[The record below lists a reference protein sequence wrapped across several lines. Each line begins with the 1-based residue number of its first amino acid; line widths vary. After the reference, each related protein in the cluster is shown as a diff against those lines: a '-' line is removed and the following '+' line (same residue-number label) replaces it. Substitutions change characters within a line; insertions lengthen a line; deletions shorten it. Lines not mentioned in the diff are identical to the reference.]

1 MLRCVKRKPSKG
13 SEKSRLDAE
22 GSPSSLRRRMLSGS
36 TEELST
42 ASNSLNRPS
51 RWSIA
56 KKSAT
61 LSGHS
66 TTHTLNESRSSSKT
80 KSSSVFNPTRWRT
93 LSVSSLF
100 SPHKRKKH
108 DESATATSSGF
119 VSPSGETDILQERS
133 GSAISA
139 NKRPETIAIAQSH
152 ATAYDTEAS
161 TPTGMISDNERPTSL
176 SLQEDHLNK
185 LTTAAMDDRDASDN
199 TPTEPLSG
207 SKPFPVVKAED
218 HPDQAYEKRGLLK
231 LVSSKF
237 GSSSNKATEPENQ
250 HEDTSADN
258 SADATQSFLRAAR
271 TGNKHKLAD
280 LLDSRV
286 DIDVANSNGLTA
298 LHLAAK
304 EAHTEVVHELLKRGA
319 NVHAATKKG
328 NTALHV
334 ASLAGHLEIVKLLIE
349 FGADVNCQSQNGFTP
364 LYMAAQENHVE
375 VVNLLLNHS
384 ANPALSTEDGFS
396 PLAVAL
402 QQGHERIV
410 AVLLER
416 DSRGKTRLP
425 ALHIAAKKNDIH
437 SATLLLNNPEVNVD
451 HASTSGFTPLHIAA
465 HYGNSGIAK
474 LLLQRGANVNYAAKN
489 SITPLHI
496 ASKWGKNELVEQ
508 LLSCGA
514 EIDARTR
521 DGLSP
526 LHCAARSGHR
536 DVVETLLKAGANV
549 GLKTK
554 NELTPLHMC
563 AQGDHEK
570 VARLLLRAGANPD
583 AITVDYLTPLHVAAH
598 CGSVNVALA
607 LLEAQCNVNARALN
621 GFTALHIASKKS
633 KKDVVELLVKHGALL
648 EAATETGL
656 TPLHVASFVGCT
668 DAVEVLLQRGA
679 NVNQTTLR
687 NETALHLVARN
698 NQVETAKVL
707 LKHGAQVDAKTR
719 DNQTPLHVAVR
730 SHYRPMVALLL
741 DAGADPNCSTKDS
754 YTALHLATKED
765 SDEIVSALLKHGAD
779 SSSKTKKGY
788 TPLHLAA
795 KYGNLAIAHTLL
807 EHANADPNSVGH
819 SGFAPVHVAA
829 YYKQSSILQL
839 LVDYGADIN
848 KTVKN
853 GFTPLHLSAKRN
865 NLECVRFLLEQGASV
880 DARSRNGYTP
890 LHLAAQDGHFDIVQT
905 LVEHY
910 GAIPDAAAKDGLTP
924 LHLAVQEDKVP
935 VAECLLNAGASLHA
949 ATTDAHFIPLHSAA
963 YRGQLNALRLLLSK
977 TPESELPGILNARTR
992 MGCTP
997 LHLAA
1002 QQGHVQT
1009 VLKLL
1014 QSGADANARNRQG
1027 WTAAQLAYK
1036 QHYLNLFEVLQ
1047 NVTTNVSDWSVPSL
1061 TGAGPDGQ
1069 TDGDPKMVTGSV
1081 TFEKVEQVVDH
1092 IISDSE
1098 DETDELLPTPT
1109 LLRRRDRPRQPV
1121 GDQDSLRSRTA
1132 SYDFICQQLE
1142 YMRTRLGDEMVKS
1155 GIQDGRIDGH
1165 PKSLASDQEQMVI
1178 AAKTAGQVQTVQP
1191 SPAGLSLWDFDTD
1204 NMQLTRKPIRAGFLI
1219 SFLVDARGCLVEAQR
1234 RTDLRF
1240 FIPPN
1245 ASPAP
1250 TRIICRV
1257 LRPEFAPN
1265 HPNMNDGECLAAR
1278 ILEMAPF
1285 QMQFT
1290 VPILIEVPH
1299 IASLRNRERE
1309 IVILRSE
1316 TGSSWKEHP
1325 LEATDSAVR
1334 DALGEAFDRIEP
1346 ESTLRGRQIHR
1357 ILTYDFPQYFALL
1370 SRFRQEVVLVGS
1382 EGGLISSTVAPQV
1395 QAVFPPGAL
1404 QKRIKVALQAQ
1415 PIAPE
1420 LVRRLVGP
1428 RVSVSPVVSIEPRRR
1443 KFHKP
1448 ITITIPLP
1456 RPPPKSEQGAA
1467 SNVRL
1472 LCSLSGGT
1480 NPAVWEDITGVTPM
1494 TRQKDCVSFTTTV
1507 SARLWLINCPEQA
1520 SAVDIGSRIYRE
1532 SIVPPVIGRFA
1543 VFVRQPMNLDMNGES
1558 PTSAR
1563 QSPGQLRGLHRPSAE
1578 LAQLRCL
1585 CLTDDQ
1591 EDKTLECLERF
1602 ALIAVGTPTEVLED
1616 TVYWIEL
1623 TGNLASVTKA
1633 DSQPSLLVRP
1643 FHENRVTFPVRV
1655 RDSGFAEPEAN
1666 LITGKIAFL
1675 RDPRHTKPP
1684 VDDVQLPQQP
1694 VTTLDLRLPR
1704 PGESIL
1710 VATADSEIIGRSEL
1724 NRSMIARQLGSDWQK
1739 LASALGFS
1747 EEEVESIIRTPSS
1760 SPPSSHVSE
1769 QEKAEILLK
1778 MWQQKFAT
1786 NGASE
1791 EKPLG
1796 NQLADALIA
1805 INRSDVIHPSMIAI
1819 RPVVSPD
1826 EQARATAVLDKKKPL
1841 PKLVEEAPKPPTTV
1855 EMVPQATPESSMF
1868 AGPMD
1873 DSTISTD
1880 KGISSISASV
1890 PSMSPIKTEALFSTE
1905 LFPSQ
1910 PIVSPS
1916 EQPPYEY
1923 LPENVVVVPAAPLMY
1938 DEQPQKIEITRLPE
1952 VITQPPLFSTE
1963 LFPSQ
1968 PIVSPSEQ
1976 PPYEYLPE
1984 NVVGVPAAPLMY
1996 DEQPQK
2002 IEITRLPEVITQ
2014 PRVDEDTAPRSVTE
2028 MARAATEDTVPPVPV
2043 IEAEIPIAEA
2053 SAQPI
2058 EPSQPRIP
2066 ASLVPEAPLIQ
2077 PQAILTAETR
2087 PPQIF
2092 AAEVEA
2098 ADSGRVPKHDEAPP
2112 TKVEQVTLK
2121 REEKVE
2127 LPRIPAEKPSE
2138 GLPVTEEPA
2147 VEEIVTETRRTAID
2161 EARPL
2166 PGDTTALVAAAQ
2178 ELAQSI
2184 AEEEVQPAG
2193 VTEPTPGV
2201 HEESIEP
2208 AVVERHP
2215 IKLPVAVES
2224 FPDVSLAGL
2233 TQPQAEAEP
2242 CEEHAVPRAPFE
2254 HEFVAIAAEVIEPRK
2269 PDLFEQEHELPA
2281 VGTDALSDEEFEK
2294 VYLEAR
2300 QYEYQPKIPIEL
2312 EHATAVVQIPTFP
2325 PGPAGHDVTQSSP
2338 EESHSF
2344 EEVEEVLPDG
2354 TIVKS
2359 RTAITETTQ
2368 SVSCHDWQEGV
2379 DAALESG
2386 RFEVQEPEEKIEVEE
2401 IEEVQPDGSVI
2412 TRIVTTK
2419 HIVDRV
2425 VEHAVSD
2432 ELIADASP
2440 TEEDVQFPG
2449 KGDRENATFEVDG
2462 STGAIDGEYQAE
2474 AGMQDR
2480 DHTDTGISDELFHT
2494 PEDQTDRRI
2503 AMTGVK
2509 ERRSEISFET
2519 AEGVQSFVIVGDKK
2533 TSEPHGTETFLS
2545 DDVQYKEITY
2555 DEIAPEA
2562 TQQVFE
2568 RNIAVI
2574 QSTSVELEE
2583 IDGGARINDEASRK
2597 VDIQEDITISSEKN
2611 RIKDLV
2617 EMEMSTAGQQRS
2629 EVTSSLPYE
2638 TNNLAATEFDGR
2650 RMKETRSEGATK
2662 SLPKLAHEN
2671 TSRDDNGEYVYV
2683 NDIEANEAMKLQGET
2698 KTYHKISTQQNI
2710 PEIMTQQT
2718 EGRDEAFVEKKEADE
2733 QEILKRQTTED
2744 QKPTKKEQ
2752 DNHQENQKWRER
2764 EALVDGF
2771 VYLEKETESQTG
2783 KKSKEIEPE
2792 LHQETKV
2799 ERE

>member
-13 SEKSRLDAE
+13 SEKNALAAE
-22 GSPSSLRRRMLSGS
+22 GSPASLRRRMVSGS

-51 RWSIA
+51 RWSMA

-161 TPTGMISDNERPTSL
+161 TPTGMISDNERPISL

-185 LTTAAMDDRDASDN
+185 LTTAAMDDRDTSDN
-199 TPTEPLSG
+199 TPTEPVSG
-207 SKPFPVVKAED
+207 SKPFPVVIAED
-218 HPDQAYEKRGLLK
+218 RPDQTYEKRGLLR

-237 GSSSNKATEPENQ
+237 GSSLNRSTGPENQ
-250 HEDTSADN
+250 NKDTSADN

-304 EAHTEVVHELLKRGA
+304 EAHTEVVRELLKRGA
-319 NVHAATKKG
+319 NVHVATKKG

-375 VVNLLLNHS
+375 VVNLLLNNS

-496 ASKWGKNELVEQ
+496 ASKWGKNEVVEQ
-508 LLSCGA
+508 LLKSGA

-526 LHCAARSGHR
+526 LHCAARSGHK

-549 GLKTK
+549 SLKTK

-730 SHYRPMVALLL
+730 AHYRPMVVLLL

-765 SDEIVSALLKHGAD
+765 SDEIVSALLKHGVD
-779 SSSKTKKGY
+779 SGSKTKKGY

-807 EHANADPNSVGH
+807 EHANADPNSIGH

-829 YYKQSSILQL
+829 YYKQSPILQL

-865 NLECVRFLLEQGASV
+865 NLDCVRFLLEQGANV

-977 TPESELPGILNARTR
+977 TPESELPSIINARTR

-1109 LLRRRDRPRQPV
+1109 LLRRRDRPRLPA

-1142 YMRTRLGDEMVKS
+1142 YMRTRLGEAEDTSIPGTPQIRMDSIATTRPRSLFIPSGTKTSGDEMVKS
-1155 GIQDGRIDGH
+1155 GIQDGRIDGL

-1178 AAKTAGQVQTVQP
+1178 ATKTAGQMQTVQP

-1234 RTDLRF
+1234 RADLRF

-1346 ESTLRGRQIHR
+1346 ESTLRDRQIHR

-1448 ITITIPLP
+1448 ITITVPLP

-1494 TRQKDCVSFTTTV
+1494 TKQKDCVSFTTTV

-1543 VFVRQPMNLDMNGES
+1543 VFVRQPMNLDMNGENPS
-1558 PTSAR
+1558 SAVAAR
-1563 QSPGQLRGLHRPSAE
+1563 QSPGQSRGLHRPSAE

-1623 TGNLASVTKA
+1623 TGNLAPVTKA

-1655 RDSGFAEPEAN
+1655 RDSGFAEPESN
-1666 LITGKIAFL
+1666 LITGKISFM

-1724 NRSMIARQLGSDWQK
+1724 NRAMIARQLGSDWQK
-1739 LASALGFS
+1739 LASVLGFS

-1760 SPPSSHVSE
+1760 SPPSSQVSE
-1769 QEKAEILLK
+1769 QEKAEILLT

-1786 NGASE
+1786 NGAPE

-1826 EQARATAVLDKKKPL
+1826 EQARATAVLDKKKLL
-1841 PKLVEEAPKPPTTV
+1841 PKLVEEPPKHPPTV
-1855 EMVPQATPESSMF
+1855 ETVPQVTPESTVF
-1868 AGPMD
+1868 AEPMD
-1873 DSTISTD
+1873 ESTISTD

-1890 PSMSPIKTEALFSTE
+1890 PSMSPIKTEALLSME
-1905 LFPSQ
+1905 LLPSQ
-1910 PIVSPS
+1910 PIVQPS
-1916 EQPPYEY
+1916 EQPSY
-1923 LPENVVVVPAAPLMY
+1923 ENVAGVPAVPLTY
-1938 DEQPQKIEITRLPE
+1938 DEQPQEIEITRLPE
-1952 VITQPPLFSTE
+1952 VIL
-1963 LFPSQ
+1963 
-1968 PIVSPSEQ
+1968 
-1976 PPYEYLPE
+1976 
-1984 NVVGVPAAPLMY
+1984 
-1996 DEQPQK
+1996 
-2002 IEITRLPEVITQ
+2002 Q
-2014 PRVDEDTAPRSVTE
+2014 PRVDEDKTPRVVTE
-2028 MARAATEDTVPPVPV
+2028 MATAATEFTVPPVPV
-2043 IEAEIPIAEA
+2043 IESEIPIAEA
-2053 SAQPI
+2053 SIQPI
-2058 EPSQPRIP
+2058 EPSQPTIS

-2098 ADSGRVPKHDEAPP
+2098 ADSERVPKHDEAPP
-2112 TKVEQVTLK
+2112 TKVPTVETKQIEQVTLE
-2121 REEKVE
+2121 REEKLE
-2127 LPRIPAEKPSE
+2127 LPKIPAEKPPE
-2138 GLPVTEEPA
+2138 GLPVTEEPV
-2147 VEEIVTETRRTAID
+2147 VEEIVTETRRIAVD
-2161 EARPL
+2161 EVRPL
-2166 PGDTTALVAAAQ
+2166 PSDTTTLVVAAQ

-2208 AVVERHP
+2208 AVVERYP
-2215 IKLPVAVES
+2215 IQLPVAVEP
-2224 FPDVSLAGL
+2224 FPDASLAGL
-2233 TQPQAEAEP
+2233 TKPEAEAEP
-2242 CEEHAVPRAPFE
+2242 CEEHVVTHVPVE
-2254 HEFVAIAAEVIEPRK
+2254 HEFVAIAAEVTEPQQ
-2269 PDLFEQEHELPA
+2269 PDLFEREHELPA

-2312 EHATAVVQIPTFP
+2312 EHTTTAIQTQTFP
-2325 PGPAGHDVTQSSP
+2325 SGPAGHDVTQSSP

-2354 TIVKS
+2354 TVVKS

-2412 TRIVTTK
+2412 TRIITTK

-2440 TEEDVQFPG
+2440 TEEDVSFPG
-2449 KGDRENATFEVDG
+2449 KGDREKTSFEVDG
-2462 STGAIDGEYQAE
+2462 STG
-2474 AGMQDR
+2474 
-2480 DHTDTGISDELFHT
+2480 
-2494 PEDQTDRRI
+2494 
-2503 AMTGVK
+2503 
-2509 ERRSEISFET
+2509 
-2519 AEGVQSFVIVGDKK
+2519 
-2533 TSEPHGTETFLS
+2533 GTWHP
-2545 DDVQYKEITY
+2545 Q
-2555 DEIAPEA
+2555 
-2562 TQQVFE
+2562 
-2568 RNIAVI
+2568 
-2574 QSTSVELEE
+2574 
-2583 IDGGARINDEASRK
+2583 
-2597 VDIQEDITISSEKN
+2597 
-2611 RIKDLV
+2611 
-2617 EMEMSTAGQQRS
+2617 
-2629 EVTSSLPYE
+2629 
-2638 TNNLAATEFDGR
+2638 
-2650 RMKETRSEGATK
+2650 
-2662 SLPKLAHEN
+2662 KL
-2671 TSRDDNGEYVYV
+2671 
-2683 NDIEANEAMKLQGET
+2683 
-2698 KTYHKISTQQNI
+2698 
-2710 PEIMTQQT
+2710 
-2718 EGRDEAFVEKKEADE
+2718 
-2733 QEILKRQTTED
+2733 
-2744 QKPTKKEQ
+2744 
-2752 DNHQENQKWRER
+2752 
-2764 EALVDGF
+2764 
-2771 VYLEKETESQTG
+2771 
-2783 KKSKEIEPE
+2783 
-2792 LHQETKV
+2792 
-2799 ERE
+2799 